1 VVTFSIS
8 VKHLPLPNHSPLAN
22 DESVT
27 TKMNI
32 PVNMTLEG
40 TDIDKNDPITAAIVT
55 SPSHG
60 TLGDINQVSG
70 IVTYTP
76 NRNFAGN
83 DSFAYNVN
91 DGKMDSSNIALVK
104 LRVDSR

>member
-1 VVTFSIS
+1 
-8 VKHLPLPNHSPLAN
+8 
-22 DESVT
+22 
-27 TKMNI
+27 MNI